1 MNIERRKTVGFK
13 PVLLSPET
21 HARLAEITKKSQ
33 IFNDVIT
40 ELLNT
45 KGIRLEELQNQKQV
59 EPLHGSVVPQSK
71 GELRPNG

>member
-1 MNIERRKTVGFK
+1 MNIERRKTEGFK
-13 PVLLSPET
+13 PVLVSPENHT
-21 HARLAEITKKSQ
+21 RLAQRTNKSQ

-59 EPLHGSVVPQSK
+59 GALNDSVVPSPK

>member
-40 ELLNT
+40 ELLNKNVFDAVGLQGNRIGPQTPVAPEST
-45 KGIRLEELQNQKQV
+45 K
-59 EPLHGSVVPQSK
+59 
-71 GELRPNG
+71 ELRPHG